1 MRRKRSL
8 VARRPGSPFWYE
20 NFTVRGRRFRGSL
33 ATDDK
38 DTAEIIAARNRADA
52 LLGKLIDRKPE
63 ITLSQALGRYWIEH
77 GQHLRSAD
85 DVTRIGRRL
94 IAGLGKDTPLSEI
107 SSGEVAAYV
116 ARRRAT
122 LSNRSANIETEH
134 LRAVI
139 RRAATLWGV
148 ATPDLPWKDLLL
160 DETGEREHILSRDEE
175 ARLFTAL
182 RPDMHAMVRFALQSG
197 ARLGNVIGL
206 RWDQIDWDARTITWK
221 VKSKRPG
228 GRQHVLP
235 LTPGLIAILSR
246 ERGNHA
252 VFVFTYEA
260 RRNRFDPKRRKM
272 QPRGRRDPFTAN
284 GWRRTWKAA
293 LKSAKT
299 ADFRF
304 HDLRHTA
311 ATRKLRATGRLTG
324 VQKMLG
330 HQDIATTLRYARTA
344 IDDVRDMMENEERS
358 HSSRIGAID
367 AAENDTGTEG

>member
-20 NFTVRGRRFRGSL
+20 NFTVNGRRFRGSL

-38 DTAEIIAARNRADA
+38 DTAEIIAAKNRSDA
-52 LLGKLIDRKPE
+52 LLGKLTGKKPE
-63 ITLSQALGRYWIEH
+63 ISLSQALGRYWLEH
-77 GQHLRSAD
+77 GQHLASAD
-85 DVTRIGRRL
+85 DVKRIGLRL
-94 IAGLGKDTPLSEI
+94 ITGLGKHSLLSEI
-107 SSGEVAAYV
+107 TPAALTTYA

-122 LSNRSANIETEH
+122 VANRSVNIELEH
-134 LRAVI
+134 LRALI

-148 ATPDLPWKDLLL
+148 ATPELPWKDLFL
-160 DETGEREHILSRDEE
+160 EESGEREHILSLDEE
-175 ARLFTAL
+175 TRLFTAL
-182 RPDMHAMVRFALQSG
+182 RVDLRAMVRFALISG

-206 RWDQIDWDARTITWK
+206 TWPQIDWDARTITWK

-235 LTPGLIAILSR
+235 LTPAMMAILSL
-246 ERGNHA
+246 ERSKHP

-260 RRNRFDPKRRKM
+260 RRNRYDPKLRKM
-272 QPRGRRDPFTAN
+272 QSRGRHDPFTMT
-284 GWRRTWKAA
+284 GWRRAWAEALEKAGI
-293 LKSAKT
+293 

-311 ATRKLRATGRLTG
+311 ATRKLRATGKLTG

-344 IDDVRDMMENEERS
+344 LDDVREMMESEEQS
-358 HSSRIGAID
+358 QSSRI
-367 AAENDTGTEG
+367 AEIQKHNTDGKTGG